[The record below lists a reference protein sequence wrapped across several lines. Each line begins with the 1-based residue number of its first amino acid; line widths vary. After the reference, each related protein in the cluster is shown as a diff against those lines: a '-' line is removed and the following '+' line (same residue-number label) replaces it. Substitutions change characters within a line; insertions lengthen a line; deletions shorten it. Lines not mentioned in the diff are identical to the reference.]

1 MMLMFWNLILP
12 SLQEIEVPNWFDGG
26 ELDTSV
32 LPGHD
37 PRYDILIKI
46 PRNLKA
52 ERIGLVVC
60 LVFELTQVFL
70 DHSSGCLVT
79 VVIDKKVYYDS
90 TSHFFKSKATKSSAQ
105 DHALVHLTCIAF
117 KELEVVDLVVRVSPF
132 GSSRPARGLLL
143 KSFGVHLANMKE
155 DHVSGEDL
163 ARERYRQSNASI
175 SDQVALHAE
184 GAAVASL
191 VSDDSNYGEV
201 HDDHHDEEQEREQEP
216 HLPTKRFE
224 DLARQKT

>member
-1 MMLMFWNLILP
+1 MLDVCKKKGVQVITRGCSGILFFQA
-12 SLQEIEVPNWFDGG
+12 SRKLKFQIGLMGVSWR
-26 ELDTSV
+26 

-37 PRYDILIKI
+37 PRDDILIKI

-132 GSSRPARGLLL
+132 GRSRPARGLLL

-163 ARERYRQSNASI
+163 A
-175 SDQVALHAE
+175 
-184 GAAVASL
+184 
-191 VSDDSNYGEV
+191 
-201 HDDHHDEEQEREQEP
+201 
-216 HLPTKRFE
+216 
-224 DLARQKT
+224 